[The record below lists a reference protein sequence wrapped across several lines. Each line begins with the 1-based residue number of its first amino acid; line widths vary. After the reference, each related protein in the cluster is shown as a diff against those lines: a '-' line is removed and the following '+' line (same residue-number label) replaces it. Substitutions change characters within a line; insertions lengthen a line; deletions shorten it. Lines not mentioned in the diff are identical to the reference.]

1 MTDRCKL
8 GFMANAPLFAWPTG
22 DLVYLFTT
30 VDNIRKIARI
40 KADLSA
46 VVSVNT
52 VSASAGGVT
61 EYRGFLDGNI
71 FFASP
76 QFGTQY
82 VGINVNTGNYA
93 GTMTLPLLTSAA
105 RSLFDTRDYVYY
117 PSSTGNKIVKFY
129 KDEQTYTAVT
139 IAGGLTLLDDYGLFW
154 DDAKGVFLVGDNSP
168 TTHTMRVVD
177 PDTGATAGYYGGVQ
191 GALPGAT
198 IDAYKGYMIAGA
210 KAGLFGV
217 SSNNVGMSVFELTG
231 LNASSGVTVKTQKTH
246 AQIATAI
253 GTSYYTEGNFLASNG
268 NVFVQG
274 NADAAYGGG
283 PSLFLLDTNLDV
295 VATMADIGGW
305 YITSYGSKAAFMW
318 G

>member
-8 GFMANAPLFAWPTG
+8 GFMVDAPLFAWPTG
-22 DLVYLFTT
+22 DLVYLFNT

-40 KADLSA
+40 KADLSS
-46 VVSVNT
+46 VVSVST
-52 VSASAGGVT
+52 VSASAGAVS

-71 FFASP
+71 FFAAP

-82 VGINVNTGNYA
+82 VGINVNNGNYA
-93 GTMTLPLLTSAA
+93 GTVTLPLLTSTA

-154 DDAKGVFLVGDNSP
+154 DDPKGVFLISDNSP

-177 PDTGATAGYYGGVQ
+177 PDTGEIGGYYGGVQ
-191 GALPGAT
+191 SALSGAI
-198 IDAYKGYMIAGA
+198 IDAYRGYMLAGT
-210 KAGLFGV
+210 KTGLFGV

-231 LNASSGVTVKTQKTH
+231 LNSTSGITVRAYKTH

-253 GTSYYTEGNFLASNG
+253 GTSYYTEGNYLASNG
-268 NVFVQG
+268 DVFIQG
-274 NADAAYGGG
+274 NADAAGGGG
-283 PSLFLLDTNLDV
+283 PSLFLLDTNLDI

-305 YITSYGSKAAFMW
+305 YITSYGAKAAFMW
-318 G
+318 E